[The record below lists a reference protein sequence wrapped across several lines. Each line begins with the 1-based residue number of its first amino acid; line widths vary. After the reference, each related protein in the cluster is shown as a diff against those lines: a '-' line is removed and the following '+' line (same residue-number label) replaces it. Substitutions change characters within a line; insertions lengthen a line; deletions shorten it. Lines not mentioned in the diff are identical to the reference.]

1 MAHTIRDK
9 TKLLHRVRRIRGQ
22 LNAVEKALLAE
33 DECST
38 ILLRVAA
45 CRGAIDS
52 LMAEIIEGHIQFHI
66 LVLPRRSWSNLRKSS
81 TPSRSTDVTRWR
93 RRGDPCAGPWLCMS
107 GPGLPRRN
115 TQNLDI
121 KGMPLV
127 EVGGLGLA
135 SQLLG
140 NIFARADELSLR

>member
-22 LNAVEKALLAE
+22 LNAVEKALLVE

-52 LMAEIIEGHIQFHI
+52 LMAEIIESHIQFHI
-66 LVLPRRSWSNLRKSS
+66 LDPEYKSTTGQKKAAKEIISIVRRY
-81 TPSRSTDVTRWR
+81 R
-93 RRGDPCAGPWLCMS
+93 R
-107 GPGLPRRN
+107 
-115 TQNLDI
+115 
-121 KGMPLV
+121 
-127 EVGGLGLA
+127 
-135 SQLLG
+135 
-140 NIFARADELSLR
+140 